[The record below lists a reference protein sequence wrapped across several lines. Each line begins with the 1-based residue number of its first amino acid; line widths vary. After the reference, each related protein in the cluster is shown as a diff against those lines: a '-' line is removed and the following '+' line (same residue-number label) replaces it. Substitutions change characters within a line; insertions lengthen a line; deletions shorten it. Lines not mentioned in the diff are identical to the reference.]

1 MSKNGVFAW
10 MIVMGMIGAENA
22 VKKFS
27 DQKISV
33 IIKKL
38 KVLGDIE

>member
-1 MSKNGVFAW
+1 
-10 MIVMGMIGAENA
+10 MGITETKDV

-33 IIKKL
+33 IIKKP